1 MTQARSYDVV
11 CVGNALVDVQA
22 RVPEMLLSELAL
34 NKGDM
39 QLVDAPRAATIYAA
53 MPPAKESSGGS
64 GANSIAVI
72 ASLGG
77 KGGFIGRVGTDQLG
91 AVFAHDMKAQ
101 GVDFA
106 LRARDASAPTG
117 SCLVLITGEGD
128 KTERTMATSLGCNT
142 NFGPADLD
150 EDMIRRSKVLLLE
163 GYLFDQP
170 GAKAAFRQALAV
182 ARDAGTKVALTL
194 SAEFCVKAHRADF
207 LSLIHSGVDILFA
220 NEKEITALYES
231 PSYDEAVKKVDA
243 NVPVAV
249 ITHGPKGA
257 MIRMNGQWTHA
268 PAEKGLNVVD
278 PTGAGDAYAGG
289 FLYGYT
295 QGKSAAEAGRIA
307 TLCAA
312 EVLGHLGARPEKPL
326 AGYVAAK
333 LQAA

>member
-1 MTQARSYDVV
+1 MTQSRPYDVV
-11 CVGNALVDVQA
+11 CVGNALVDIQSHVA
-22 RVPEMLLSELAL
+22 DELLTRFNL

-39 QLVDAPRAATIYAA
+39 QLVDAARAATLYAA
-53 MPPAKESSGGS
+53 MSKTKLSSGGS
-64 GANSIAVI
+64 GANSIAVL

-77 KGGFIGRVGTDQLG
+77 KGGFIGRVGADQLG
-91 AVFAHDMKAQ
+91 AVFAHDLKAQ

-106 LRARDASAPTG
+106 ARVRDVGAPTG
-117 SCLVLITGEGD
+117 SCLVMITGEDD
-128 KTERTMATSLGCNT
+128 KTERTMCTSLGCNT
-142 NFGPADLD
+142 NFSPADLD

-194 SAEFCVKAHRADF
+194 SAEFCVKAHREDF

-220 NEKEITALYES
+220 NEKEITALYQAS
-231 PSYDEAVKKVDA
+231 SYDEAVRQVDS

-257 MIRMNGQWTHA
+257 MIRMNNQWTHA
-268 PAEKGLNVVD
+268 PAEKGVTVVD

-289 FLYGYT
+289 FLHAYT
-295 QGKSAAEAGRIA
+295 QGKGAAEAGRVGAI
-307 TLCAA
+307 CAA
-312 EVLGHLGARPEKPL
+312 EVISHDGARPEKPL
-326 AGYVAAK
+326 AGFVASR